1 MTTTPNMNLVLPDVS
16 ATLGPAWAT
25 ALNTLLA
32 LVDLHDHT
40 TGNGVAL
47 TGLQRIGTISGYP
60 YTVLSTDNMKV
71 LPVSTAAAR
80 AITLP
85 AATTAM
91 SFTLKDATGNAL
103 TNNITVTAAGADTID
118 GAATFLIDA
127 NYQSATFIS
136 DGVSKW
142 YVV

>member
-1 MTTTPNMNLVLPDVS
+1 MNLVLPDVS
-16 ATLGPAWAT
+16 ATFGPAWASM
-25 ALNTLLA
+25 LNTLLA
-32 LVDLHDHT
+32 LVDLHDHSS
-40 TGNGVAL
+40 GNGVAL
-47 TGLQRIGTISGYP
+47 TGLQRIGTIGGYP

-85 AATTAM
+85 AATVAM
-91 SFTLKDATGNAL
+91 SFTLKDATGL
-103 TNNITVTAAGADTID
+103 GFTNNVTVTAAGADTID
-118 GAATFLIDA
+118 GSATYVMDS
-127 NYQSATFIS
+127 NYQAATFIS